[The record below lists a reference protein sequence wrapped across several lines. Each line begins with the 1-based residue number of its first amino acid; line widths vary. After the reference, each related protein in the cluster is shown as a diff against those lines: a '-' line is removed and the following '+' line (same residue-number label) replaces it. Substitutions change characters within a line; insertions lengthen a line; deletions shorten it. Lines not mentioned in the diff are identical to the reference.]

1 MRTWLIVIGALVA
14 FGILLDS
21 IRRMR
26 KASRDSQAIDFQMQ
40 KGLKDD
46 DRDYSSELPNGGAR
60 TVGGTAVKPPP
71 PKPAR
76 SQAFMAKEAAREKRE
91 PTIQSTPSPEDT
103 QRLRRTPTMSPPSAP
118 AMPSSRPAL
127 DLEQSVPLLMDAADD
142 RSANATFND
151 EAGVTF
157 GGKRVVTRKTP
168 EESLAAE
175 DQEVIVIHVMAR
187 QPGGF
192 IGSALLEAI
201 LTHGMRFGSMNIFHY
216 YAPAP
221 DDEHTLFSMANIVKP
236 GIFDLNSM
244 QSFQTP
250 GVSLF
255 MSLPLKTTANVS
267 AMDVFEKMLLTA
279 RRLAEKLDGELKDE
293 QRSVMTGQT
302 VEHCR
307 QRISEFARRKLSRSG
322 KFTAD
327 S

>member
-46 DRDYSSELPNGGAR
+46 GLDYPPELPNGGAR

-71 PKPAR
+71 PKPSR
-76 SQAFMAKEAAREKRE
+76 SQAFLAKEAARQKRE

-103 QRLRRTPTMSPPSAP
+103 QRLRRTPTMSQPAP
-118 AMPSSRPAL
+118 AAPQPRPAL
-127 DLEQSVPLLMDAADD
+127 DLEQSVPLLMDAADE
-142 RSANATFND
+142 RGAGASFSD
-151 EAGVTF
+151 ESGVTF
-157 GGKRVVTRKTP
+157 GGKRVVVRKTP

-175 DQEVIVIHVMAR
+175 EQEVIIIHVMAR

-201 LTHGMRFGSMNIFHY
+201 LAHGMRFGSMNIFHY

-221 DDEHTLFSMANIVKP
+221 DDDSTLFSMANIVKP

-255 MSLPLKTTANVS
+255 MTLPLKTSANIS
-267 AMDVFEKMLLTA
+267 TMDVFEKMLATA
-279 RRLAEKLDGELKDE
+279 RKLAEKLDGELKDE

-322 KFTAD
+322 KFIAD